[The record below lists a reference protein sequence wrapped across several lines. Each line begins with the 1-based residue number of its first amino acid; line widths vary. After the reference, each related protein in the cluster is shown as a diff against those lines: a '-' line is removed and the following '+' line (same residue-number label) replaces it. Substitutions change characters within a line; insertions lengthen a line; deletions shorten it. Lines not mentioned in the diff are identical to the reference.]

1 MPEPP
6 ARSRVTGR
14 RVVIAGASGFV
25 GSYLVDR
32 FRQAGDT
39 VLTIGRS
46 GADATWGDPTGI
58 AGVIEGA
65 TVLINLAGKSV
76 NCRYTRRNKA
86 AIFSSRLLTTAE
98 LGDAVSAVRH
108 PPAVWFNASTATIY
122 RHADDHPMTEKKGE
136 LGSGFSVNVATAWER
151 EFFAHHRDGVRQ
163 VALRMAIVLGPGSAL
178 TPLVRL
184 VRLGLG
190 GPQYGGKTKGAHQR
204 FSWVHI
210 ADVYRAIEFL
220 IAHKNIADAV
230 NVASPYPV
238 DNRELMATLRLVL
251 GVKVFVPLFAWMLEI
266 GAFTIRTE
274 TELLLKSRWVV
285 PKRLLDA
292 GFGFEF
298 PLLEGA
304 LRNILG
310 RELVA
315 TKVRG
320 EEPPVKIGG

>member
-1 MPEPP
+1 MPDR
-6 ARSRVTGR
+6 ASRPQASGR
-14 RVVIAGASGFV
+14 RIVIAGASGFV
-25 GSYLVDR
+25 GSYLVSR
-32 FRQAGDT
+32 FRAAGDT
-39 VLTIGRS
+39 VATIGR
-46 GADATWGDPTGI
+46 GAADARWGDPAAI
-58 AGVIEGA
+58 ASVVEGSD
-65 TVLINLAGKSV
+65 VVINLAGKSV

-98 LGDAVSAVRH
+98 LGDAVAVVDH

-122 RHADDHPMTEKKGE
+122 RHADDRPMTEKKGE
-136 LGSGFSVNVATAWER
+136 LGSGFSVNVASAWER

-184 VRLGLG
+184 TRAGLG
-190 GPQYGGKTKGAHQR
+190 GPQFGGKTKGARQR

-220 IAHKNIADAV
+220 ISHVSLTDAV

-238 DNRELMATLRLVL
+238 DNRELMATLRRVL
-251 GVKVFVPLFAWMLEI
+251 GVRVFLPVFDWMLEV
-266 GAFTIRTE
+266 GAFALRTE

-298 PLLEGA
+298 PKLEGA
-304 LRNILG
+304 LRNILH
-310 RELVA
+310 RELA
-315 TKVRG
+315 
-320 EEPPVKIGG
+320 ENPPVESGG